1 MATKKPAKGVAAI
14 EAHIEKLVDT
24 TEQVVLAMSEITQ
37 ASGHRPQPLRATEK
51 LKKKAPAAGGTA
63 KKAVNKVQ
71 DDPTAMPE
79 QVWRDFLSEEADMFK
94 DLDQRRPFELDAK
107 EQKLADTLASDAVR
121 RVEMGM
127 TIGAT
132 HLAVFAAVFLR
143 AGLAPPEP
151 VRIWLVN
158 RLQEIAC
165 TESPWKIPLFKRK
178 RGQKNAD
185 GYFDQ
190 IVIASYYDQQI
201 KKGDK
206 HEVAWRKTRDL
217 LNFLVPGLTGD
228 AIRGHWRKL
237 YGTGK
242 K

>member
-1 MATKKPAKGVAAI
+1 MHRGIAAAQATEDVATMSAKKPAK
-14 EAHIEKLVDT
+14 
-24 TEQVVLAMSEITQ
+24 
-37 ASGHRPQPLRATEK
+37 
-51 LKKKAPAAGGTA
+51 KAPA
-63 KKAVNKVQ
+63 KAVAAKRAA
-71 DDPTAMPE
+71 DKSKPELSRMPE
-79 QVWRDFLSEEADMFK
+79 HVWRAFLDEEADLFK

-107 EQKLADTLASDAVR
+107 ERKFTDTLADDAVR

-127 TIGAT
+127 TMGAK

-143 AGLAPPEP
+143 AGVAPPEP

-165 TESPWKIPLFKRK
+165 SESPWKLPLFKRK

-190 IVIASYYDQQI
+190 IVIASMYDQQI
-201 KKGDK
+201 KKGEK
-206 HEVAWRKTRDL
+206 HEVAWRKTRDT